1 MASLTPDI
9 QSFIV
14 QQLAWYRTP
23 SQVVEDVQEEY
34 GVEVSRSQVQY
45 YHPEKGGRKP
55 KDEWRE
61 QFYDLRQA
69 IREGRVDV
77 AIAEEMW
84 RLKQLQ
90 LIYWKLME
98 MGNYLGAADI
108 LQQAAKD
115 RGGKFTNRLEHS
127 GPDGGPIE
135 TLGADVDPDSTD
147 DPGELI
153 DMYREAFA
161 RETDE

>member
-23 SQVVEDVQEEY
+23 TQVVEDVQEEY

-45 YHPEKGGRKP
+45 YHPEKGGREP
-55 KDEWRE
+55 KEEWKN
-61 QFYDLRQA
+61 QFYDLRTA

-108 LQQAAKD
+108 LQQAARD
-115 RGGKFTNRLEHS
+115 RGGKFTNRTELT
-127 GPDGGPIE
+127 GQGGGALQINVVNDPTTPD
-135 TLGADVDPDSTD
+135 ADAAD
-147 DPGELI
+147 
-153 DMYREAFA
+153 
-161 RETDE
+161 